1 MTLVFF
7 YNKYIM
13 KKKPVVLIVE
23 CLSSSIN
30 YLKDL
35 EKRGYQAAVLESPII
50 RKNQP
55 AWYSYDL
62 FGAKQPI
69 ILSRKERY
77 EDTLK
82 EVKKLNPI
90 LIVTGAD
97 HGLELCL
104 RLSQDLGLVNN
115 KLENLPKMRD
125 KFVSQETLKKAG
137 IRYIES
143 VRYTTMAAA
152 LKFFKKHNNK
162 IIVKPAK
169 GVSSI
174 GVSVC
179 TSQNQLRKS
188 IALARSKKNYSVTN
202 KQPILQEFIDGEEY
216 IVDTVSSNGKIKVS
230 SIYHYHKKFIPGYAP
245 VYSWTTSHSPYEKEI
260 KLIVDYALKVVK
272 AVGVEWGPVHGE
284 YKVDAKGP
292 VLIETN
298 CRIPG
303 GSMPNTFLDTLWGH
317 HETDMVLDAYLE
329 PKKFAKYDRL
339 IKPKAF
345 GILKHIILDKPIY
358 IRKVTPEKAFKGIES
373 FMSFNMGFDAA
384 AKNRWLY
391 KTINYETSGGNI
403 FLANKNQKHLFA
415 DLDLITE
422 IEHHHLERLYDIAKP
437 PKHRTHKILLRE
449 LVNEKTAKK
458 AK

>member
-1 MTLVFF
+1 M
-7 YNKYIM
+7 
-13 KKKPVVLIVE
+13 KKPVVLIVE

-35 EKRGYQAAVLESPII
+35 EERGYQAAVLESPII

-69 ILSRKERY
+69 ILSRHEKY

-82 EVKKLNPI
+82 EVKKLNPV

-97 HGLELCL
+97 HGLEMCL
-104 RLSQDLGLVNN
+104 RLSNDLGLKNN
-115 KLENLPKMRD
+115 KLSNLPKMRD
-125 KFVSQETLKKAG
+125 KLVSQQTLKKAG
-137 IRYIES
+137 IRCIES
-143 VRYTTMAAA
+143 VRYTTMEAA
-152 LKFFKKHNNK
+152 LDFFKKHNNK
-162 IIVKPAK
+162 IVVKPAK

-179 TSQNQLRKS
+179 TSQAQLRKS
-188 IALARSKKNYSVTN
+188 IALAQSKENYSVTN
-202 KQPILQEFIDGEEY
+202 KRPILQEFIDGEEY
-216 IVDTVSSNGKIKVS
+216 IVDTVSSNGVVKVS
-230 SIYHYHKKFIPGYAP
+230 SVYHYHKKFIPGYAP
-245 VYSWTTSHSPYEKEI
+245 VYSWTTSHSPDEKEI
-260 KLIVDYALKVVK
+260 KPIVDYALKVVK

-303 GSMPNTFLDTLWGH
+303 GSMPNTFLNAIWGH
-317 HETDMVLDAYLE
+317 HETNLVLDAYLK
-329 PKKFAKYDRL
+329 PKMFMKHPRL
-339 IKPKAF
+339 IKPKAY

-358 IRKVTPEKAFKGIES
+358 IKKVTPEKAFKDVKS
-373 FMSFNMGFDAA
+373 FHDFNMGFDAA

-391 KTINYETSGGNI
+391 KTINYETSAGTI
-403 FLANKNQKHLFA
+403 FLVNKDREQLLT
-415 DLDLITE
+415 DLERINE
-422 IEHHHLERLYDIAKP
+422 IEHNHLDRLYVIAKP
-437 PKHRTHKILLRE
+437 PKPRKHKDTLRE
-449 LVNEKTAKK
+449 LVNEKGK
-458 AK
+458 